1 MSDSINYDELD
12 KAVNAAI
19 NAKQAAKA
27 QPKPAVAKA
36 PQAAKKPASRGMF
49 MDFAPVNARRVV
61 VKKTIETHTIAR
73 VAANPATKA
82 TPTIPRPRV
91 TPAPKLVARPVQA
104 RPAMAR
110 PVTKPAPIRAAAQAF
125 PARPAQTPARPAAQ
139 TFPARPAQAPARTAA
154 KPVTPK
160 PTQARP
166 ALKVAEK
173 PAPKITTAKPVLKA
187 AEPAPN
193 ANNYSLGVRSPFLN
207 TDAKVE
213 KRPLGNNIPETSASA
228 LHSTRN
234 VYSQK
239 SALKNTEAAKK
250 HIVTEGGKK
259 KSGWLWALIVLAVI
273 AAGGGL
279 GYLAYLIVFAK

>member
-1 MSDSINYDELD
+1 MSDNINYDELD

-19 NAKQAAKA
+19 NAKHAAKE
-27 QPKPAVAKA
+27 QPKPAVAK
-36 PQAAKKPASRGMF
+36 PQLAVKRPASRGMF

-82 TPTIPRPRV
+82 TPAITRPRIA
-91 TPAPKLVARPVQA
+91 PAQKPVARPV
-104 RPAMAR
+104 PAR
-110 PVTKPAPIRAAAQAF
+110 PVAKPAPIRAAAQ
-125 PARPAQTPARPAAQ
+125 
-139 TFPARPAQAPARTAA
+139 TFPARPIA
-154 KPVTPK
+154 KPAPR
-160 PTQARP
+160 PTQAHP
-166 ALKVAEK
+166 VLKVAEK
-173 PAPKITTAKPVLKA
+173 PAPKPTQAQPVLKKA

-213 KRPLGNNIPETSASA
+213 KRPLGNNIPETSTSA
-228 LHSTRN
+228 LRSTRN

>member
-27 QPKPAVAKA
+27 QPKPAVAK
-36 PQAAKKPASRGMF
+36 PQQVAKKPASRGMF
-49 MDFAPVNARRVV
+49 MDFAPVTSRRIV
-61 VKKTIETHTIAR
+61 VKKTIETHSIAR

-82 TPTIPRPRV
+82 TPAIAKPRV
-91 TPAPKLVARPVQA
+91 TPVQRPAARPIQA
-104 RPAMAR
+104 RPI
-110 PVTKPAPIRAAAQAF
+110 VKPAAPIRA
-125 PARPAQTPARPAAQ
+125 AAQ
-139 TFPARPAQAPARTAA
+139 TFPARPTQTLARPAA
-154 KPVTPK
+154 KPVAPK

-166 ALKVAEK
+166 ALKIAEK
-173 PAPKITTAKPVLKA
+173 PAPKITAAKPVLKA

-213 KRPLGNNIPETSASA
+213 KRPLGNNIPETSTSA
-228 LHSTRN
+228 LRSTRN

>member
-12 KAVNAAI
+12 KAVTAAI
-19 NAKQAAKA
+19 NAKQAAKSE
-27 QPKPAVAKA
+27 PKPAAKPVAVK
-36 PQAAKKPASRGMF
+36 PQLPKKPASRGMF
-49 MDFAPVNARRVV
+49 MDFAPINNSRRVV
-61 VKKTIETHTIAR
+61 IKKTVETRTIAR

-82 TPTIPRPRV
+82 TPAIARPRI
-91 TPAPKLVARPVQA
+91 TPARPVQA
-104 RPAMAR
+104 RPIAKPIAKPAAPIRAAAQTFPAR
-110 PVTKPAPIRAAAQAF
+110 PVTKPAP
-125 PARPAQTPARPAAQ
+125 
-139 TFPARPAQAPARTAA
+139 
-154 KPVTPK
+154 K
-160 PTQARP
+160 PTQAQP

-173 PAPKITTAKPVLKA
+173 PTPKPTQAQPVLKKA
-187 AEPAPN
+187 VEAAPN

-213 KRPLGNNIPETSASA
+213 KRPLGSNIPETSTSA
-228 LHSTRN
+228 LRSTRN

>member
-36 PQAAKKPASRGMF
+36 PQVAKKPASRGMF
-49 MDFAPVNARRVV
+49 MDFAPVSSRRIV
-61 VKKTIETHTIAR
+61 VKKTIETHSIAR

-82 TPTIPRPRV
+82 TPAVPRPRV
-91 TPAPKLVARPVQA
+91 APAPKLVARPVQA
-104 RPAMAR
+104 RPAAHPVAR
-110 PVTKPAPIRAAAQAF
+110 PVAKPAPIRA
-125 PARPAQTPARPAAQ
+125 AAQ
-139 TFPARPAQAPARTAA
+139 TFPARPAQAPARPAT
-154 KPVTPK
+154 KPVAPK

-173 PAPKITTAKPVLKA
+173 PAPKITAAKPVLKA

-213 KRPLGNNIPETSASA
+213 KRPLGNNIPETSTSA

>member
-49 MDFAPVNARRVV
+49 MDFAPVTSRRIV
-61 VKKTIETHTIAR
+61 VKKTIETHSIAR

-110 PVTKPAPIRAAAQAF
+110 PVAKPAPIRAAAQAF
-125 PARPAQTPARPAAQ
+125 PARPAQAPARPVQTPARPAA
-139 TFPARPAQAPARTAA
+139 
-154 KPVTPK
+154 KPVAPK

-173 PAPKITTAKPVLKA
+173 PAPKITAAKPVLKA

-213 KRPLGNNIPETSASA
+213 KRPLGNNIPETSTSA
-228 LHSTRN
+228 LRSTRN

-239 SALKNTEAAKK
+239 SALKNSEAAKK

>member
-12 KAVNAAI
+12 KAVSAAI
-19 NAKQAAKA
+19 NAKQAAKGE
-27 QPKPAVAKA
+27 PKPAAKPVAAKPQPVAKR
-36 PQAAKKPASRGMF
+36 PASRGMF
-49 MDFAPVNARRVV
+49 MDFAPVNNTRRIV

-82 TPTIPRPRV
+82 TPAITKPRV
-91 TPAPKLVARPVQA
+91 TPVQRPVARPVQA
-104 RPAMAR
+104 RPIA
-110 PVTKPAPIRAAAQAF
+110 KPAAPIRAAAQ
-125 PARPAQTPARPAAQ
+125 
-139 TFPARPAQAPARTAA
+139 TFPAARPVA
-154 KPVTPK
+154 KL
-160 PTQARP
+160 TQARP

-173 PAPKITTAKPVLKA
+173 PAPKPTQAKPVLKP

-213 KRPLGNNIPETSASA
+213 KRPLGSNIPETSASA

>member
-12 KAVNAAI
+12 KAVTAAI
-19 NAKQAAKA
+19 NANQAAKSE
-27 QPKPAVAKA
+27 PKPAAKPVAVK
-36 PQAAKKPASRGMF
+36 PQLARKPASRGMF
-49 MDFAPVNARRVV
+49 MDFAPVNNTRRVI
-61 VKKTIETHTIAR
+61 VKKTIETRTIAR

-82 TPTIPRPRV
+82 TPAIAKPRV
-91 TPAPKLVARPVQA
+91 TPIQRPVARPVQA
-104 RPAMAR
+104 HPVVKPA
-110 PVTKPAPIRAAAQAF
+110 APIRA
-125 PARPAQTPARPAAQ
+125 AAQ
-139 TFPARPAQAPARTAA
+139 TFPARP
-154 KPVTPK
+154 
-160 PTQARP
+160 
-166 ALKVAEK
+166 VAK
-173 PAPKITTAKPVLKA
+173 PAPKPTPAQPTIKKVV
-187 AEPAPN
+187 EPAPN

-213 KRPLGNNIPETSASA
+213 KRPLGSNIPETSASA